1 MEIVRWLKSKWKY
14 YLDDAKQ
21 ELNKIYEEHSHLQ
34 SEDIK
39 VSQAKCG
46 HDTMKRLPRRLKIK
60 GGAEL

>member
-21 ELNKIYEEHSHLQ
+21 EFNKIYEEPSHLQ

-39 VSQAKCG
+39 AIESKVR
-46 HDTMKRLPRRLKIK
+46 TMIQ
-60 GGAEL
+60 